1 MLSFI
6 PIRASKHRSN
16 WDKHKRNN
24 PKLASSLKCYRILM
38 YFDSACDG
46 SLGNDETR
54 YSRSFG
60 EATLPLDAC
69 LSSFPAYWCP
79 KFPSLTQLSA
89 QYLFPFVRTCLFII
103 NQNIAGCKCSPCLHL
118 VADSW
123 FFMVLRLHSDGF
135 FRTSCTELS
144 KTNPAKGLLANFCEF
159 STDAS
164 FLWILEI
171 PCPWHL
177 HNRIAPT
184 MQMWFHWDHDRLL
197 DQCPSQYAKGLARW
211 LGCLCW
217 WGMLQTKTWTFR
229 CHKRVHASYPKP

>member
-6 PIRASKHRSN
+6 PIRDWKHRSN

-24 PKLASSLKCYRILM
+24 PKLASSPRCYRILL
-38 YFDSACDG
+38 YFDSARDG

-60 EATLPLDAC
+60 EAILPLDAC

-79 KFPSLTQLSA
+79 KFPSLTQASV
-89 QYLFPFVRTCLFII
+89 QFLFPFVRTCLFII

-123 FFMVLRLHSDGF
+123 FFMALRLHSDGF

-144 KTNPAKGLLANFCEF
+144 KTNPAKGLLQTSANFQRTRLFYGSSKFHVLDTCTIALLQPCKCD
-159 STDAS
+159 S
-164 FLWILEI
+164 IEI
-171 PCPWHL
+171 TIDYWTSVL
-177 HNRIAPT
+177 VN
-184 MQMWFHWDHDRLL
+184 MQRGWQGD
-197 DQCPSQYAKGLARW
+197 
-211 LGCLCW
+211 
-217 WGMLQTKTWTFR
+217 
-229 CHKRVHASYPKP
+229 